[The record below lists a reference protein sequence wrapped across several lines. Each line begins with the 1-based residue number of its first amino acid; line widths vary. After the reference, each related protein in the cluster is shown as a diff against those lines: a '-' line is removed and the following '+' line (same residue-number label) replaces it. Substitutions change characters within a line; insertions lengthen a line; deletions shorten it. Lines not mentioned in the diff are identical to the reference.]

1 MNFGEIRVSNVVQI
15 GSKVWGV
22 WSTDVQKSGTG
33 VSGAYWVEV
42 DGNGG
47 SLSIP
52 TLTNHGIVSLGRN
65 SILAPSIGMTAANK
79 GVISFT
85 VSGEDYY
92 PTAAFVPFDGSTTG
106 ELVVVKQGT
115 AYHDSYSCYG
125 PLRGKFCLW
134 SLSSSSQTDSEG
146 NIWTTTQLIE
156 TDGTTC
162 TLDHWMATDM
172 NCNKTRTPFTNWAT
186 RISKISIA

>member
-1 MNFGEIRVSNVVQI
+1 
-15 GSKVWGV
+15 
-22 WSTDVQKSGTG
+22 
-33 VSGAYWVEV
+33 
-42 DGNGG
+42 
-47 SLSIP
+47 
-52 TLTNHGIVSLGRN
+52 
-65 SILAPSIGMTAANK
+65 MTAANK

-115 AYHDSYSCYG
+115 AYHDSYFCYDAFG
-125 PLRGKFCLW
+125 LGAYACPW
-134 SLSSSSQTDSEG
+134 SLSSSSQTDSGG
-146 NIWTTTQLIE
+146 NIWTATQLIE

-172 NCNKTRTPFTNWAT
+172 NCNKTRTMFTNWAT